1 MDLELAPAEDTAMRF
16 AYPGL
21 LLLIPVLIAMI
32 VGVWALERRRNRR
45 RIAQFSGSADRPWAD
60 PGLVPWRQR
69 ADRALV
75 LAVAVLLP
83 LALARP
89 LAFRTDEQSELRG
102 VPYLIALDLSRS
114 MLATDV
120 RPNRWFAAT
129 NALSRFL
136 DSSRSDRVGL
146 ITFSGVAYLNAPL
159 SFDTRA
165 IQAMLR
171 YASPYTMEMDSE
183 TAGSNL
189 GSAIER
195 AGRYFQTNSIQPR
208 VVILVTDGEDSGDQL
223 LEFTRRWARQGVKV
237 CAIGV
242 GTRGGS
248 KVPRIQ
254 WGGAAQNTSGQEVVS
269 RLNEANL
276 KRITALTGG
285 RYVPLG
291 DQGEGFTTLR
301 QEFLAPL
308 AESAARED
316 SKNYVEA
323 YPLPLTLAIGALVA
337 QAIIGVRRH
346 QRPRLPSAL
355 RPTTPPVVP

>member
-1 MDLELAPAEDTAMRF
+1 MRF
-16 AYPGL
+16 AHPDL
-21 LLLIPVLIAMI
+21 LLLIPLLAGLVAGSWWLGA
-32 VGVWALERRRNRR
+32 RRDRR
-45 RIAQFSGSADRPWAD
+45 RIAEFSGTADRPWAD
-60 PGLVPWRQR
+60 PGVVPWRRR
-69 ADRALV
+69 ADRALA
-75 LAVAVLLP
+75 LAAAVFLP
-83 LALARP
+83 LTLARP
-89 LAFRTDEQSELRG
+89 LAFRMDEQSELRG
-102 VPYLIALDLSRS
+102 VPYMIALDLSRS

-136 DSSRSDRVGL
+136 GESRADRVGL
-146 ITFSGVAYLNAPL
+146 VTFSGVAYLNAPL

-171 YASPYTMEMDSE
+171 YASPYTVEMDGE

-195 AGRYFQTNSIQPR
+195 AGRYFQTNQVQPR

-223 LEFTRRWARQGVKV
+223 LEFARRWARQGVKV
-237 CAIGV
+237 CAVGV

-254 WGGAAQNTSGQEVVS
+254 WGGAAVNTSGQEVVS

-291 DQGEGFTTLR
+291 DQGEGLTTLR
-301 QEFLAPL
+301 REFLAPL
-308 AESAARED
+308 AESSARED
-316 SKNYVEA
+316 LKNYVEA
-323 YPLPLTLAIGALVA
+323 YAIPLTLGLLALVA
-337 QAIIGVRRH
+337 QAVVGSNRHRIPRR
-346 QRPRLPSAL
+346 PSPIRSRVA
-355 RPTTPPVVP
+355 P

>member
-1 MDLELAPAEDTAMRF
+1 MRF
-16 AYPGL
+16 AHPEL
-21 LLLIPVLIAMI
+21 LLLIPLLAGLMVAAWVLGARRD
-32 VGVWALERRRNRR
+32 RRRV
-45 RIAQFSGSADRPWAD
+45 AGFSGAADRPWAD
-60 PGLVPWRQR
+60 PGVVPWRRR
-69 ADRALV
+69 ADRALA
-75 LAVAVLLP
+75 LAAAVLLP
-83 LALARP
+83 LTLARP
-89 LAFRTDEQSELRG
+89 LAFRMDEQSELRG
-102 VPYLIALDLSRS
+102 VPYMIALDLSRS

-120 RPNRWFAAT
+120 QPNRWFAAT

-136 DSSRSDRVGL
+136 GESRADRVGL
-146 ITFSGVAYLNAPL
+146 VTFSGVAYLNAPL

-171 YASPYTMEMDSE
+171 YASPYTVEMDGE

-195 AGRYFQTNSIQPR
+195 AGRYFQTNQVQPR

-223 LEFTRRWARQGVKV
+223 LEFARRWARQGVKV
-237 CAIGV
+237 CAVGV

-254 WGGAAQNTSGQEVVS
+254 WGGAAMNTSGQEVVS

-291 DQGEGFTTLR
+291 DQGEGLTTLR
-301 QEFLAPL
+301 REFLAPM
-308 AESAARED
+308 AESSARED
-316 SKNYVEA
+316 LKNYVEA
-323 YPLPLTLAIGALVA
+323 YPIPLTLALVALAA
-337 QAIIGVRRH
+337 QAILGVRRH
-346 QRPRLPSAL
+346 RLPR
-355 RPTTPPVVP
+355 RPAPIRSRVAP

>member
-1 MDLELAPAEDTAMRF
+1 MDLEIAPAEATAMRF
-16 AYPGL
+16 AHPAL
-21 LLLIPVLIAMI
+21 LLLIPVLIALI
-32 VGVWALERRRNRR
+32 LGTRILQARRDRR
-45 RIAQFSGSADRPWAD
+45 RIAAFSGSTGLPWSA
-60 PGLVPWRQR
+60 PGWVPWRQR
-69 ADRALV
+69 VDYV
-75 LAVAVLLP
+75 MVMAVAILLP

-89 LAFRTDEQSELRG
+89 LAFRMNEQSELRG
-102 VPYLIALDLSRS
+102 VPYMIALDLSRS

-136 DSSRSDRVGL
+136 DSGRADRVGL

-171 YASPYTMEMDSE
+171 YASPYTVEMDGE

-195 AGRYFQTNSIQPR
+195 AGRYFQTNNIQPR
-208 VVILVTDGEDSGDQL
+208 VVILVTDGEDSGEQL

-237 CAIGV
+237 CAVGV

-254 WGGAAQNTSGQEVVS
+254 WGGVAKNNSGQEVVS

-316 SKNYVEA
+316 TKNYIEA
-323 YPLPLTLAIGALVA
+323 YPVPLSLAIAALITQV
-337 QAIIGVRRH
+337 IIGARRH
-346 QRPRLPSAL
+346 QRPRSLSAI
-355 RPTTPPVVP
+355 RTTPPPVVP

>member
-1 MDLELAPAEDTAMRF
+1 MRF
-16 AYPGL
+16 AHPQL
-21 LLLIPVLIAMI
+21 LLLIPVLA
-32 VGVWALERRRNRR
+32 ALVAGAWVLEKRRHRR
-45 RIAQFSGSADRPWAD
+45 RIAEFSGGADRPWAD
-60 PGLVPWRQR
+60 PGTVAWRQQ
-69 ADRALV
+69 ADRV
-75 LAVAVLLP
+75 LTMAVAILLTVT
-83 LALARP
+83 LARP
-89 LAFRTDEQSELRG
+89 LAFRMDEQSELRG
-102 VPYLIALDLSRS
+102 VPYMIALDLSRS

-129 NALSRFL
+129 NALCRFL
-136 DSSRSDRVGL
+136 ESSRADRVGL

-165 IQAMLR
+165 IQAMVR
-171 YASPYTMEMDSE
+171 YASPYTVEMDGE

-195 AGRYFQTNSIQPR
+195 AGRYFQTNNIQPR

-237 CAIGV
+237 CAVGV

-254 WGGAAQNTSGQEVVS
+254 WGGVARNTSGQEVVS

-276 KRITALTGG
+276 KRITASTGG

-323 YPLPLTLAIGALVA
+323 YPVPLTLAIVAWIA
-337 QAIIGVRRH
+337 QAAIGVGRH
-346 QRPRLPSAL
+346 QRRRALSPIRSASSPALP
-355 RPTTPPVVP
+355 

>member
-1 MDLELAPAEDTAMRF
+1 
-16 AYPGL
+16 
-21 LLLIPVLIAMI
+21 
-32 VGVWALERRRNRR
+32 
-45 RIAQFSGSADRPWAD
+45 
-60 PGLVPWRQR
+60 
-69 ADRALV
+69 
-75 LAVAVLLP
+75 
-83 LALARP
+83 
-89 LAFRTDEQSELRG
+89 
-102 VPYLIALDLSRS
+102 

-171 YASPYTMEMDSE
+171 YASPYTVEMDGE

-195 AGRYFQTNSIQPR
+195 AGRYFQTNNIQPR

-237 CAIGV
+237 CAVGV
-242 GTRGGS
+242 GTRGGA

-254 WGGAAQNTSGQEVVS
+254 WGGVAQNASGQEVVS

-291 DQGEGFTTLR
+291 DQGEGFNTLR

-323 YPLPLTLAIGALVA
+323 YPLPLTLAIGALIA
-337 QAIIGVRRH
+337 QSIIGVGRH
-346 QRPRLPSAL
+346 QRPRLTSAI
-355 RPTTPPVVP
+355 RPKSPPVVP

>member
-1 MDLELAPAEDTAMRF
+1 MRF
-16 AYPGL
+16 AHPEL
-21 LLLIPVLIAMI
+21 LLLIPLLAGLMVAAWVLGA
-32 VGVWALERRRNRR
+32 RRDRR
-45 RIAQFSGSADRPWAD
+45 RIAGFSGAADRPWAD
-60 PGLVPWRQR
+60 PGVVPWRRR
-69 ADRALV
+69 ADPALA
-75 LAVAVLLP
+75 LAAAVLLP
-83 LALARP
+83 LTLARP
-89 LAFRTDEQSELRG
+89 LAFRMDGQSELRG
-102 VPYLIALDLSRS
+102 VPYMIALDLSRS

-136 DSSRSDRVGL
+136 GEGRADRVGL
-146 ITFSGVAYLNAPL
+146 VTFSGVAYLNAPL

-171 YASPYTMEMDSE
+171 YASPYTVEMDGE

-195 AGRYFQTNSIQPR
+195 AGRYFQTNQVQPR

-223 LEFTRRWARQGVKV
+223 LEFARRWARQGVKV
-237 CAIGV
+237 CAVGV

-254 WGGAAQNTSGQEVVS
+254 WGGAAVNTSGQEVVS

-291 DQGEGFTTLR
+291 DQGEGLTTLR
-301 QEFLAPL
+301 REFLAPM
-308 AESAARED
+308 AESSARED
-316 SKNYVEA
+316 LTNYVEA
-323 YPLPLTLAIGALVA
+323 YPIPLTLALVALAA
-337 QAIIGVRRH
+337 QAILGVRRH
-346 QRPRLPSAL
+346 RLARRPAPIRSRVAP
-355 RPTTPPVVP
+355 

>member
-1 MDLELAPAEDTAMRF
+1 MD
-16 AYPGL
+16 G
-21 LLLIPVLIAMI
+21 
-32 VGVWALERRRNRR
+32 
-45 RIAQFSGSADRPWAD
+45 
-60 PGLVPWRQR
+60 
-69 ADRALV
+69 
-75 LAVAVLLP
+75 
-83 LALARP
+83 
-89 LAFRTDEQSELRG
+89 
-102 VPYLIALDLSRS
+102 
-114 MLATDV
+114 
-120 RPNRWFAAT
+120 
-129 NALSRFL
+129 
-136 DSSRSDRVGL
+136 
-146 ITFSGVAYLNAPL
+146 
-159 SFDTRA
+159 
-165 IQAMLR
+165 
-171 YASPYTMEMDSE
+171 E

-195 AGRYFQTNSIQPR
+195 AGRYFQTNNIQPR

-237 CAIGV
+237 FAIGV

>member
-1 MDLELAPAEDTAMRF
+1 MRF
-16 AYPGL
+16 AHPEL
-21 LLLIPVLIAMI
+21 LLLIPLLAGLMVAAWVLGA
-32 VGVWALERRRNRR
+32 RRDRR
-45 RIAQFSGSADRPWAD
+45 RIAGFSGAADRPWAD
-60 PGLVPWRQR
+60 PGVVPWRRR
-69 ADRALV
+69 ADRGLAL
-75 LAVAVLLP
+75 AAAVLLP
-83 LALARP
+83 LTLARP
-89 LAFRTDEQSELRG
+89 LAFRMDEQSELRG
-102 VPYLIALDLSRS
+102 VPYMIALDLSRS

-136 DSSRSDRVGL
+136 GESRADRVGL
-146 ITFSGVAYLNAPL
+146 VTFSGVAYLNAPL

-171 YASPYTMEMDSE
+171 YASPYTVEMDGE

-195 AGRYFQTNSIQPR
+195 AGRYFQTNQVQPR

-223 LEFTRRWARQGVKV
+223 LEFARRWARQGVKV
-237 CAIGV
+237 CAVGV

-254 WGGAAQNTSGQEVVS
+254 WGGAAMNTSGQEVVS

-291 DQGEGFTTLR
+291 DQGEGLTTLR
-301 QEFLAPL
+301 REFLAPM
-308 AESAARED
+308 AESSARED
-316 SKNYVEA
+316 LKNYVEA
-323 YPLPLTLAIGALVA
+323 YPIPLTLALVALAA
-337 QAIIGVRRH
+337 QAILGVRRH
-346 QRPRLPSAL
+346 RLPR
-355 RPTTPPVVP
+355 RPAPIRSRVAP

>member
-1 MDLELAPAEDTAMRF
+1 MRF
-16 AYPGL
+16 AHPAW
-21 LLLIPVLIAMI
+21 LLLIPVLIGLIEVFRI
-32 VGVWALERRRNRR
+32 VGNRRNRR
-45 RIAQFSGSADRPWAD
+45 RISQFSGDADRPWAD
-60 PGLVPWRQR
+60 PGVVSWRQR
-69 ADRALV
+69 ADRWLM

-83 LALARP
+83 LTLARP
-89 LAFRTDEQSELRG
+89 LAFRMDEQSELRG
-102 VPYLIALDLSRS
+102 VPYMIALDLSRS

-136 DSSRSDRVGL
+136 ESSRADRVGL

-171 YASPYTMEMDSE
+171 YASPYTVDMDGE

-195 AGRYFQTNSIQPR
+195 AGRYFQTNDIQPR

-237 CAIGV
+237 CAVGV

-254 WGGAAQNTSGQEVVS
+254 WGGMARNDSGQEVVS

-285 RYVPLG
+285 RYLPLG
-291 DQGEGFTTLR
+291 DQGDGFDILR
-301 QEFLAPL
+301 KEFLAPL

-316 SKNYVEA
+316 LKNYVEV
-323 YPLPLTLAIGALVA
+323 YPVPLSVAIIALVSQTAIGA
-337 QAIIGVRRH
+337 RRH
-346 QRPRLPSAL
+346 RRPRPLSAI
-355 RPTTPPVVP
+355 RQSEPATTTP